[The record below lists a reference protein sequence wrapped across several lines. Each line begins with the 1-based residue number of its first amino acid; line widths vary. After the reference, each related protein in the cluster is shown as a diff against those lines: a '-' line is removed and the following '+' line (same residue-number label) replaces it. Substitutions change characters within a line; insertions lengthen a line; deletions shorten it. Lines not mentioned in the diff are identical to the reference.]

1 MAASVPPAV
10 ETSAAGD
17 LETRVMAAVLPPDV
31 REAIWA
37 TWLHSA
43 RWERYY
49 GILASRRVWMERAVR
64 FILIASAMGGV
75 VALVDRLPAETA
87 GVFGAGI
94 GLAVALDVTLRP
106 GRDAIVYALIR
117 DECHRCK
124 IELDKLWRQAQHQR
138 LERTEAERRLDELTN
153 ALHNVTVRDVGP
165 VYDKVN
171 RAATAAV
178 FVEAKT
184 GRVS

>member
-1 MAASVPPAV
+1 
-10 ETSAAGD
+10 
-17 LETRVMAAVLPPDV
+17 
-31 REAIWA
+31 
-37 TWLHSA
+37 
-43 RWERYY
+43 
-49 GILASRRVWMERAVR
+49 
-64 FILIASAMGGV
+64 MGGV

-178 FVEAKT
+178 SRRRPGVSPKLDAGGPPVPPDMPMPRPVPFSRPT
-184 GRVS
+184 GCCRVRGRAGRPPSRIR

>member
-1 MAASVPPAV
+1 
-10 ETSAAGD
+10 
-17 LETRVMAAVLPPDV
+17 MAAVLTPDV

-37 TWLHSA
+37 ALLHSA

-49 GILASRRVWMERAVR
+49 GILASRSVWIERAVR

-75 VALVDRLPAETA
+75 VALIDRLPPGTTV
-87 GVFGAGI
+87 VFGAGI

-106 GRDAIVYALIR
+106 GRDAIVYAIIR

-124 IELDKLWRQAQHQR
+124 IELDMLWRQAQHQQ
-138 LERTEAERRLDELTN
+138 LERSEAERRLSELRS
-153 ALHNVTVRDVGP
+153 ALHNVTVRDAGP
-165 VYDKVN
+165 LYDKIN